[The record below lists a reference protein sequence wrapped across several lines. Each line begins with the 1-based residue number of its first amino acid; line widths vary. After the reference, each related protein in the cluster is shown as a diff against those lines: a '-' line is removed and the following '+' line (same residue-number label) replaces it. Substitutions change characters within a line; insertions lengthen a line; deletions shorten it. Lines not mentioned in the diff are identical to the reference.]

1 MTDMFKPFSMM
12 EIFKAWTN
20 SGQAFEKAA
29 EQYSQAKDKAVEVNK
44 SLVSSVE
51 GKRVQD
57 LVSQISALNM
67 ELASA
72 MTDYNTR
79 LMTGSLTPLES
90 EEE

>member
-1 MTDMFKPFSMM
+1 MTHPFQPFSMM

-20 SGQAFEKAA
+20 SGQAFEQAA
-29 EQYSQAKDKAVEVNK
+29 EKYSEAKDKAAEI
-44 SLVSSVE
+44 SQSMVSSEE

-79 LMTGSLTPLES
+79 LVTGTLTPLKS
-90 EEE
+90 E

>member
-20 SGQAFEKAA
+20 SGQAFEQAA
-29 EQYSQAKDKAVEVNK
+29 EKYAEAKDKAAEISQSMVK
-44 SLVSSVE
+44 SEE

-79 LMTGSLTPLES
+79 LVTGTLTSLKD
-90 EEE
+90 EE

>member
-1 MTDMFKPFSMM
+1 MQNMFKPFSMM
-12 EIFKAWTN
+12 ELFKAWNN

-29 EQYSQAKDKAVEVNK
+29 EKYTEAKDKTAEI
-44 SLVSSVE
+44 SQSMVSSEE

-79 LMTGSLTPLES
+79 LMTGTLTPLKN
-90 EEE
+90 EE